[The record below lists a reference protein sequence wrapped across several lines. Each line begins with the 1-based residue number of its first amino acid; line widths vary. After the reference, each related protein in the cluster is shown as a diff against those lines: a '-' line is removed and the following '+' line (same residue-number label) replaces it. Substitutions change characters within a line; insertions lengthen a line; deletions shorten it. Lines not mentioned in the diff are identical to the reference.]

1 MVKQKVKNKKNDRRA
16 RETDNAYILKI
27 VLFLIIGSQW
37 IRLTDSNMTQQIP
50 LPVGLLIG
58 LFFAAH
64 DHFQIDRKIEYA
76 VLVLACL
83 VGFWTQ
89 VGISMTILPG
99 AM

>member
-1 MVKQKVKNKKNDRRA
+1 MVKQNKKKHLKKKII
-16 RETDNAYILKI
+16 RETDSAYILKI

-37 IRLTDSNMTQQIP
+37 LRLTDTDLTQQIP
-50 LPVGLLIG
+50 LPVGLLLG
-58 LFFAAH
+58 FFFAMH

-89 VGISMTILPG
+89 VGISVTVLPTQL
-99 AM
+99 

>member
-1 MVKQKVKNKKNDRRA
+1 MVKQKINNKKNTKQA
-16 RETDNAYILKI
+16 SETDSAYILKI

-37 IRLTDSNMTQQIP
+37 LRLTDPNMTQQIP
-50 LPVGLLIG
+50 LPIGLLAG
-58 LFFAAH
+58 FFFAAH

-89 VGISMTILPG
+89 VGISLNILSSTL
-99 AM
+99 